1 MKINLK
7 KMLLY
12 FEDEELME
20 IYEKIAES
28 PDGEFEGVTVHDI
41 PTLIDDVDELFF
53 RAVEMGKDISE
64 YLPYVSDE
72 GFHKLIEGC
81 VNDKYDVNL
90 DDIYPFLPE
99 EELKLLLK
107 KLLNK

>member
-7 KMLLY
+7 KILPY

-41 PTLIDDVDELFF
+41 LTLIDDVDELFF

-72 GFHKLIEGC
+72 GFTS
-81 VNDKYDVNL
+81 
-90 DDIYPFLPE
+90 
-99 EELKLLLK
+99 
-107 KLLNK
+107 

>member
-7 KMLLY
+7 KMLPY

-41 PTLIDDVDELFF
+41 LTLIDDVDELFF

-72 GFHKLIEGC
+72 GFHKLIEGR
-81 VNDKYDVNL
+81 VNDKYDINL
-90 DDIYPFLPE
+90 DDVYPFLPE